1 MSQARPGT
9 CQAAGQWPGAA
20 LRLRLVRVTGTLR
33 TSSRR
38 WPGPAA
44 HRAADGEQVGP
55 ADGLA
60 RQHLLD
66 HLLGRLC
73 ARRTALLPSLAWG
86 PCSSRCTTTAL
97 FPFLAWRPCTSRC
110 TTIALFYFYQ
120 KKKRAQSV
128 RAGVTGG
135 PKQVRGLT
143 QTSGKAK
150 RCRPPLDGQSNSK
163 RMDPFA
169 LRGTRA
175 AGSGAGLGQAAAL
188 PHGMLQEDFLSSQAR
203 PRATTSRVGR
213 QP

>member
-120 KKKRAQSV
+120 KKKGLRACGLVSQEDRSRSAGSPR
-128 RAGVTGG
+128 RAGRRSAAGRRWTASQTRSGWIRSPCG
-135 PKQVRGLT
+135 ARERPDQARGWVR
-143 QTSGKAK
+143 
-150 RCRPPLDGQSNSK
+150 RPPC
-163 RMDPFA
+163 RMA
-169 LRGTRA
+169 CCRR
-175 AGSGAGLGQAAAL
+175 
-188 PHGMLQEDFLSSQAR
+188 
-203 PRATTSRVGR
+203 TS
-213 QP
+213 

>member
-1 MSQARPGT
+1 M
-9 CQAAGQWPGAA
+9 
-20 LRLRLVRVTGTLR
+20 GTLQQPMHND
-33 TSSRR
+33 S
-38 WPGPAA
+38 A
-44 HRAADGEQVGP
+44 
-55 ADGLA
+55 
-60 RQHLLD
+60 
-66 HLLGRLC
+66 
-73 ARRTALLPSLAWG
+73 
-86 PCSSRCTTTAL
+86 
-97 FPFLAWRPCTSRC
+97 FPFSSMETLHQPVHNDSA
-110 TTIALFYFYQ
+110 ILFLS